1 MSPTGPTAAAGAA
14 APPPTAST
22 AAPGA
27 GATKSA
33 RGIPTSVP
41 APATAA
47 TGATTPWS
55 APARKLPGLGRQAL
69 PGIFDSTPGRMN
81 ALRWLTIVMSF
92 LFALA
97 GASALYTT
105 ANATTRADTNADQV
119 VRIQGI
125 YSDLLRADSDATNAF
140 LVSGLE
146 NPTQRADYE
155 SAMARV
161 TSAISAAAST
171 QPADA
176 DALALLNTAIQR
188 YAADVESA
196 RAYNRQG
203 MPVGSQYL
211 KQASASLR
219 TTALPLLDNLRVAN
233 VERTTGEFSAAR
245 MTAPFHA
252 IGLLTLLVFVA
263 VGVWLAQR
271 THRYLNTGL
280 TAAAAVV
287 LAAYLVGTGVL
298 MSAGSTLGD
307 AEMYTFRQTTALA
320 SIRSAAFDIRANESL
335 GLIAR
340 GQAAPYEAR
349 AQARIKEIGTAID
362 TSLSYTLD
370 TPIKKAATDYFQ
382 AHADIRKLDDNGAWD
397 QAVSE
402 ATNPA
407 RAAGRTFA
415 ALDAATAKPLADT
428 QARLSQ
434 QTLAPRT
441 SLVVAALAV
450 LIGGIAASGLT
461 ARGIAKRLEEYR

>member
-1 MSPTGPTAAAGAA
+1 MSPTGPSAAAGAA
-14 APPPTAST
+14 APPPAAST

-27 GATKSA
+27 GATRSTP
-33 RGIPTSVP
+33 GIPTAVP
-41 APATAA
+41 GPA
-47 TGATTPWS
+47 TGASMPWS

-69 PGIFDSTPGRMN
+69 PGIFESTPGRMN
-81 ALRWLTIVMSF
+81 ALRWLTILVSF
-92 LFALA
+92 LFALGGA
-97 GASALYTT
+97 GTIYST

-125 YSDLLRADSDATNAF
+125 YSDILRADSDATNAF
-140 LVSGLE
+140 LVPGLE
-146 NPTQRADYE
+146 NPAQRADYE
-155 SAMARV
+155 AAMARV

-176 DALALLNTAIQR
+176 DALALVNTSIQR

-203 MPVGSQYL
+203 LPVGSQYL
-211 KQASASLR
+211 KQASAALR

-233 VERTTGEFSAAR
+233 VERTTGEFAAAR
-245 MTAPFHA
+245 TSLPFHLV
-252 IGLLTLLVFVA
+252 GLLTLMVFVA
-263 VGVWLAQR
+263 VGVWLAKR

-298 MSAGSTLGD
+298 MSASSTLGD
-307 AEMYTFRQTTALA
+307 AERTTFRDTTSLA

-340 GQAAPYEAR
+340 GQAGPYEAR
-349 AQARIKEIGTAID
+349 VQARIKEITTAVEGG
-362 TSLSYTLD
+362 LSYALS

-402 ATNPA
+402 ATTA
-407 RAAGRTFA
+407 TQAAGRTFA
-415 ALDAATAKPLADT
+415 ALDTATSKPLADA
-428 QARLSQ
+428 QAKLSQ
-434 QTLAPRT
+434 QTLAPRA
-441 SLVVAALAV
+441 SLVVAGLAV